1 VLPERAPSEE
11 PRSTGAV
18 GQSQA
23 ASLQEWW
30 SGICRAYGQHV
41 LVERE
46 IRDESSIG
54 YVSSNCRS
62 CHSSSCPGGRTSSY
76 FMSSP
81 ASSASASSRKNS

>member
-1 VLPERAPSEE
+1 MLPERAPSEG

-30 SGICRAYGQHV
+30 GGICRAYSQHV
-41 LVERE
+41 VVERE
-46 IRDESSIG
+46 IRIESSIG

-62 CHSSSCPGGRTSSY
+62 CQSSLILR
-76 FMSSP
+76 
-81 ASSASASSRKNS
+81 